1 MHSKIL
7 VTILAGATI
16 ALSGCYIK
24 EIEGS
29 HARGTND
36 TTEPPTALNQSPTIT
51 GAPPPSV
58 LEGQP
63 YDFTPT
69 AADPD
74 GDPLT
79 FSITRKP
86 AWATFDKTTGHLSGT
101 PGAQSVGTFTNI
113 GITVSD
119 GQASAALSN
128 FDISVNAIALGTAT
142 LSWNPPTANTDGSAL
157 TNLSG
162 YRIYYGRNRDN
173 LTESVVLNNPGLSRY
188 VVENLT
194 PARWYFTMT
203 SVNSQ
208 GSESF
213 RSALVSMTIS

>member
-29 HARGTND
+29 RHRGTSD
-36 TTEPPTALNQSPTIT
+36 TTEPPTALNQTPTIT
-51 GAPPPSV
+51 GAPPRSV

-79 FSITRKP
+79 FSIARKP
-86 AWATFDKTTGHLSGT
+86 AWATFDKTTGRLSGT
-101 PGAQSVGTFTNI
+101 PDAQSVGTFTNI

-128 FDISVNAIALGTAT
+128 FDISVNAIAMGTAT

-162 YRIYYGRNRDN
+162 YRIYYGRNQNN
-173 LTESVVLNNPGLSRY
+173 LSESVVLNNPGLSRY

-203 SVNSQ
+203 SVNS
-208 GSESF
+208 GGTESD
-213 RSALVSMTIS
+213 RSALVSKTIS